1 MSSCRRIL
9 INKYIASN
17 ISFIK
22 GNVLDVGGF
31 KKNKNILMNL
41 PNSQILDCKYLN
53 IDTSTNPDIVATCE
67 NIPLKMQ
74 SFDSVVMHEVLEAL
88 ENPKLAL
95 IEIHRILKTN
105 GFFMM
110 TVPFLYPI
118 HNDPFDYQRW
128 TSEKLRV
135 TIENIGFEI
144 IDFKALGG
152 GFSVVHDILLHMN
165 IYSTKK
171 SIITKIFSWLLTRSS
186 AWFIKL
192 DSKKIPLNYF
202 ATSGY
207 GIICKK
213 I

>member
-1 MSSCRRIL
+1 
-9 INKYIASN
+9 
-17 ISFIK
+17 
-22 GNVLDVGGF
+22 
-31 KKNKNILMNL
+31 
-41 PNSQILDCKYLN
+41 
-53 IDTSTNPDIVATCE
+53 
-67 NIPLKMQ
+67 
-74 SFDSVVMHEVLEAL
+74 
-88 ENPKLAL
+88 
-95 IEIHRILKTN
+95 
-105 GFFMM
+105 M

-135 TIENIGFEI
+135 TLENIGFEI
-144 IDFKALGG
+144 IDFKALGA

-165 IYSTKK
+165 IYSSKK

-192 DSKKIPLNYF
+192 DSKTIPLNYF